1 MITFFMY
8 GSYSID
14 ALEEV
19 SPDRTKQAVTL
30 IHELGGEVR
39 SMYAMLGDDDIVLIV
54 DFPDVTTALKA
65 SVTLTDLTGIMF
77 STTPVVAI
85 EEFDAMMEEL

>member
-8 GSYSID
+8 GSYSSD

-30 IHELGGEVR
+30 IHELDGKVQ

-54 DFPDVTTALKA
+54 DFPDVTIALKA
-65 SVTLTDLTGIMF
+65 SVALTDLTGIMF
-77 STTPVVAI
+77 STTPAVAI
-85 EEFDAMMEEL
+85 EEFDAMMEDL